1 MDKYPIKRPTIA
13 FFISDLE
20 GAYPDMLCRI
30 AIEMSRQHNFNLVIC
45 PGKSLQSSYSFEYQF
60 NVCYEYITKDNVDAI
75 VMCTGTIGKEISK
88 EELSEF
94 CFKYKPLKIVSVNE
108 QIEDIP
114 SITLDNYTGFKK
126 GINHIIKEHGKRKIA
141 FIRGPEQNSEAQLR
155 YSVYLEALLENDI
168 PFDEKLV
175 YLGNYTAG
183 SGISAIKTFLDERKV
198 SFDALIASNDNMA
211 LSAMRELKARNI
223 RVPEDVSVMGYDNT
237 DESRQSSPSLTTVCQ
252 PYDGLIKN
260 AFIMALQQIKG
271 EDVINMHLACKL
283 FIRES
288 CGCSRILKQN
298 YRQDAISALSFS
310 QYNTEYIID
319 TLTNSL
325 NDTAF
330 NLSTVKQF
338 FFEFIECCHN
348 NKLNS
353 FNIDSL
359 YKLFKSAL
367 CLDKLTGNDLEQMRV
382 AISRLHEKT
391 LQLPYYNENFK
402 TYENFFATL
411 HVIITDA
418 VMKSNY
424 NRWSVLHDDI
434 LHLKQTLNTMVIDMN
449 DTETMLDSI
458 VPSLASLGINRCFIY
473 LYNHEVIH
481 RKDYNWHNPRKLS
494 LALAFDKDRSI
505 KVNRSEKW
513 VSWENIFHN
522 ELIPDK
528 QCVLLISPLFFM
540 EEQLGFIICDFDKDD
555 KYLFESLMVEISCAI
570 KLSYLIRSQQLTAQK
585 LQNTKQNLEEHN
597 KKLNILS
604 YTDELT
610 MLYNRRGFMTLS
622 EQSLYLARSMGK
634 SGLLFFAD
642 IDNLKKINDNYG
654 HSEGDCAIK
663 SMADILRKTFR
674 SSDIIARLGGDEF
687 TIFTTDTYPELIAT
701 FGDRLNKYT
710 DEYNFNSNK
719 PYNLSISFGCVP
731 FSYKDNVSVEN
742 LMSHA
747 DNLLYEHKKR
757 KKSGVDYD

>member
-1 MDKYPIKRPTIA
+1 MDKYSIKRPTIA

-20 GAYPDMLCRI
+20 GAYPDTLCRI
-30 AIEMSRQHNFNLVIC
+30 AIEMSKQYNFNLVIC
-45 PGKSLQSSYSFEYQF
+45 PGKSLQSSHGYEYQF
-60 NVCYEYITKDNVDAI
+60 NVGYEFISKDNVDAVVI
-75 VMCTGTIGKEISK
+75 ATGTIGKEISK
-88 EELSEF
+88 EALSKF
-94 CFKYKPLKIVSVNE
+94 CFSYKPLKIVSVNE
-108 QIEDIP
+108 SIEGIP
-114 SITLDNYTGFKK
+114 SLTLDNYTGFKK
-126 GINHIIKEHGKRKIA
+126 GLNHIIKEHGRRKIA

-168 PFDEKLV
+168 PFDENLV
-175 YLGNYTAG
+175 FLGNYTAV
-183 SGISAIKTFLDERKV
+183 SGTSAVNAFLDERKIL
-198 SFDALIASNDNMA
+198 FDALVASNDNMA
-211 LSAMRELKARNI
+211 LSAMRELKARNL

-252 PYDGLIKN
+252 PYDGLVKN
-260 AFIMALQQIKG
+260 AFIMALQLIKG

-288 CGCSRILKQN
+288 CGCSPLLKHN

-310 QYNTEYIID
+310 SYNTEYIID
-319 TLTNSL
+319 TLANSL
-325 NDTAF
+325 SDTAF
-330 NLSTVKQF
+330 NLATAKQF
-338 FFEFIECCHN
+338 FFEFIECTHEN
-348 NKLNS
+348 NLTAV
-353 FNIDSL
+353 NIESL

-367 CLDKLTGNDLEQMRV
+367 YLDKLTGNDLEQTRDV
-382 AISRLHEKT
+382 ISKLHEKIR
-391 LQLPYYNENFK
+391 QLPFYNENFII
-402 TYENFFATL
+402 YENFFATL
-411 HVIITDA
+411 NVIITDY

-424 NRWSVLHDDI
+424 NKWSVLHDDI
-434 LHLKQTLNTMVIDMN
+434 LHLKQTLNTMVVDLN

-481 RKDYNWHNPRKLS
+481 RKDYDWHNPRKLS

-513 VSWENIFHN
+513 VSWDNIFRN
-522 ELIPDK
+522 ELIPDS
-528 QCVLLISPLFFM
+528 QCVLLINPLFFM

-555 KYLFESLMVEISCAI
+555 KYLFESLVVEISCAI

-585 LQNTKQNLEEHN
+585 LQSTKQNLEEHN

-622 EQSLYLARSMGK
+622 EQTLYLARSMGK

-654 HSEGDCAIK
+654 HSEGDIAIK

-687 TIFTTDTYPELIAT
+687 TIFTTDTYPELIST
-701 FGDRLNKYT
+701 FKNRLDKYT
-710 DEYNFNSNK
+710 DKYNANSGK
-719 PYNLSISFGCVP
+719 DYKLSISFGCVP
-731 FSYKDNVSVEN
+731 FSYKDNVSVEK

-747 DNLLYEHKKR
+747 DNLLYEQKKR
-757 KKSGVDYD
+757 KKSGADYE